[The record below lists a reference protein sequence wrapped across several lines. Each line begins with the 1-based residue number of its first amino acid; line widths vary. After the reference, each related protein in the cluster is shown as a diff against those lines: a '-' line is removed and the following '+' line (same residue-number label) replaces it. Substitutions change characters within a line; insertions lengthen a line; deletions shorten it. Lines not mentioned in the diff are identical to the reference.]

1 MLDTNICSYAMRGR
15 HPRLLDAMDAKVASG
30 IEISISVITY
40 AELRM
45 GAAIASNP
53 DKHHQAI
60 ELFCA
65 RAHRILPWTKDAANE
80 SARLYAAL
88 RRQGCP
94 IGLNDTMIAAHA
106 VASNYVL
113 VTNDAQPFSKV
124 PELEMENWT
133 R

>member
-1 MLDTNICSYAMRGR
+1 MLDTGICSYAMRGC
-15 HPRLLDAMDAKVASG
+15 HSRLLDAMDAKVASG
-30 IEISISVITY
+30 AEISISVITY

-45 GAAIASNP
+45 SAAIASNP
-53 DKHHQAI
+53 VKHHQAI

-65 RAHRILPWTKDAANE
+65 RAHHILPWTKDAADE
-80 SARLYAAL
+80 SAQLYAAL

-106 VASNYVL
+106 IESNYVL
-113 VTNDAQPFSKV
+113 VTNNTRHFSKV
-124 PELEMENWT
+124 PELEVENWT

>member
-1 MLDTNICSYAMRGR
+1 MLDTDICSYAMRGR
-15 HPRLLDAMDAKVASG
+15 HPRLLNTMDEKVASG
-30 IEISISVITY
+30 AEISISVITY

-45 GAAIASNP
+45 GAAIAANP

-60 ELFCA
+60 ELFCT
-65 RAHRILPWTKDAANE
+65 RAHRILPWTKDAADE
-80 SARLYAAL
+80 SAQLYAAL

-106 VASNYVL
+106 IESNYVL
-113 VTNDAQPFSKV
+113 VTDNTRHFSKV
-124 PELEMENWT
+124 PELEVENWA